1 MGVASYAL
9 YRGWLGGLQRW
20 FGGGRGGSMLVVSTR
35 VSIMVGDES
44 GWRMSLRD
52 NQKHTYRLSNKM
64 SLAYP

>member
-1 MGVASYAL
+1 
-9 YRGWLGGLQRW
+9 
-20 FGGGRGGSMLVVSTR
+20 MLVVSTR

-52 NQKHTYRLSNKM
+52 NQTHTYRLSNKM

>member
-1 MGVASYAL
+1 
-9 YRGWLGGLQRW
+9 
-20 FGGGRGGSMLVVSTR
+20 MLVVSTR